1 MNGRYNLEKRRQ
13 EAILEIIEKYDL
25 STQDELLQKLKDSGF
40 DATQATVSRDIK
52 ELRLVKT
59 MGANGQYKYAVT
71 KTESDELLSKF
82 RSIFAQ
88 SVVSADYAGNTIV
101 IRCYTG
107 MAQAACAAFDSMH
120 WEGLV
125 GTLAGDDTIFALC
138 RSESYA
144 SQMKDS
150 IKRLIGKMRFELCI
164 LSLKIEN
171 IAIIESADI
180 EFDSGLNVLSG
191 RNRRGQVDHN
201 RFYKRRAR

>member
-1 MNGRYNLEKRRQ
+1 MKKRRQ

-107 MAQAACAAFDSMH
+107 MAQAACAAFDSSSSF
-120 WEGLV
+120 V
-125 GTLAGDDTIFALC
+125 
-138 RSESYA
+138 
-144 SQMKDS
+144 
-150 IKRLIGKMRFELCI
+150 
-164 LSLKIEN
+164 
-171 IAIIESADI
+171 
-180 EFDSGLNVLSG
+180 
-191 RNRRGQVDHN
+191 
-201 RFYKRRAR
+201 

>member
-1 MNGRYNLEKRRQ
+1 LKKRRQ

-25 STQDELLQKLKDSGF
+25 STQDELLQKLRDSGF

-82 RSIFAQ
+82 KSIFAQ
-88 SVVSADYAGNTIV
+88 SVVSADFAGNIIA

-107 MAQAACAAFDSMH
+107 KAACAAFDSMH

-138 RSESYA
+138 RNESYA

-150 IKRLIGKMRFELCI
+150 IKRLIEK
-164 LSLKIEN
+164 
-171 IAIIESADI
+171 
-180 EFDSGLNVLSG
+180 
-191 RNRRGQVDHN
+191 
-201 RFYKRRAR
+201 

>member
-1 MNGRYNLEKRRQ
+1 MKKRRQ

-25 STQDELLQKLKDSGF
+25 STQDELLQKLRDSGF

-82 RSIFAQ
+82 KSIFAQ
-88 SVVSADYAGNTIV
+88 SVVSADFAGNIIA

-120 WEGLV
+120 WEGCRHSCRRRHDICPLQERK
-125 GTLAGDDTIFALC
+125 LRFADEGFHKTTY
-138 RSESYA
+138 R
-144 SQMKDS
+144 
-150 IKRLIGKMRFELCI
+150 KMRFELCF
-164 LSLKIEN
+164 S
-171 IAIIESADI
+171 
-180 EFDSGLNVLSG
+180 V
-191 RNRRGQVDHN
+191 
-201 RFYKRRAR
+201 

>member
-1 MNGRYNLEKRRQ
+1 MKKRRQ

-25 STQDELLQKLKDSGF
+25 STQDELLQKLRDSGF

-59 MGANGQYKYAVT
+59 MGANGKYAVT

-82 RSIFAQ
+82 KSIFAQ
-88 SVVSADYAGNTIV
+88 SVVSADFAGNIIA

-138 RSESYA
+138 RNESYA

-150 IKRLIGKMRFELCI
+150 IKRLIEK
-164 LSLKIEN
+164 
-171 IAIIESADI
+171 
-180 EFDSGLNVLSG
+180 
-191 RNRRGQVDHN
+191 
-201 RFYKRRAR
+201 

>member
-1 MNGRYNLEKRRQ
+1 MTQLRRQ
-13 EAILEIIEKYDL
+13 
-25 STQDELLQKLKDSGF
+25 F
-40 DATQATVSRDIK
+40 SRDIK

-82 RSIFAQ
+82 KSIFAQ
-88 SVVSADYAGNTIV
+88 SVVSADFAGNIIA

-138 RSESYA
+138 RNESYA

-150 IKRLIGKMRFELCI
+150 IKRLIEK
-164 LSLKIEN
+164 
-171 IAIIESADI
+171 
-180 EFDSGLNVLSG
+180 
-191 RNRRGQVDHN
+191 
-201 RFYKRRAR
+201 

>member
-1 MNGRYNLEKRRQ
+1 MCDFEKVGLKMKIKRQ
-13 EAILEIIEKYDL
+13 NKIVEIISSGDVE
-25 STQDELLQKLKDSGF
+25 TQEELIERLRREGF
-40 DATQATVSRDIK
+40 DVTQATVSRDIK

-150 IKRLIGKMRFELCI
+150 IKRLIEK
-164 LSLKIEN
+164 
-171 IAIIESADI
+171 
-180 EFDSGLNVLSG
+180 
-191 RNRRGQVDHN
+191 
-201 RFYKRRAR
+201 